1 MCSDS
6 DKRTHSTFCC
16 HPGPPRPRSRDVSGG
31 CPICGLGDAGI
42 RLLAEGPLFAGV
54 DSRLIPAVVERL
66 GGTIRSYVGGDLLV
80 RLGDAQVRT
89 GVVLSGEVRIGFY
102 DEEGNVSTIAHLGT
116 GGTFGESI
124 SLADV
129 ASVVQ
134 VEAMGACRVLW
145 IDLVRAIAADDG
157 ACSLVTAN
165 TLRLIAHKN
174 VRLNMKMQLLAQK
187 HLRDR
192 IKLYLLSRRD
202 GTAPVASGT
211 SLTRSELAHY
221 LNADRSALSRELG
234 RLRDEGLIALEGSRI
249 IVLDEEFLEG

>member
-1 MCSDS
+1 MCSGP
-6 DKRTHSTFCC
+6 DKRACGGCGRHAGQS
-16 HPGPPRPRSRDVSGG
+16 HPSSRGAAGG

-42 RLLAEGPLFAGV
+42 ALLAEGPLFAGI
-54 DSRLIPAVVERL
+54 DPRLIPAVVERL
-66 GGTIRSYVGGDLLV
+66 GGSIRSYVDGDLLV
-80 RLGDAQVRT
+80 HLGDTQVRT
-89 GVVLSGEVRIGFY
+89 GVVLCGEVRVGFY
-102 DEEGNVSTIAHLGT
+102 DEEGNVSTIAQLGT

-145 IDLVRAIAADDG
+145 IDLTKAMAVDEG
-157 ACSLVTAN
+157 ACRLVMAN

-202 GTAPVASGT
+202 GTAPVT
-211 SLTRSELAHY
+211 SQTSFNRSDLARY

-234 RLRDEGLIALEGSRI
+234 RLRDEGVIAFEGGG
-249 IVLDEEFLEG
+249 IVVVDEGFLEG